1 MGEPRYYGLLNSPIQ
16 ARADICSRRAPGEQE
31 RSQGQGEPVRSERA
45 GLACP
50 HASLRIDAMTLAR
63 SRPGDR
69 ERPKADGL
77 FAGRIAWKLRLFV
90 LVDASGVD
98 VPGRVLAR
106 HPVERILA
114 KDAAS

>member
-1 MGEPRYYGLLNSPIQ
+1 
-16 ARADICSRRAPGEQE
+16 
-31 RSQGQGEPVRSERA
+31 
-45 GLACP
+45 
-50 HASLRIDAMTLAR
+50 MTLAR
-63 SRPGDR
+63 PRPGDR
-69 ERPKADGL
+69 ERLKADGL

-90 LVDASGVD
+90 PVDASGVD